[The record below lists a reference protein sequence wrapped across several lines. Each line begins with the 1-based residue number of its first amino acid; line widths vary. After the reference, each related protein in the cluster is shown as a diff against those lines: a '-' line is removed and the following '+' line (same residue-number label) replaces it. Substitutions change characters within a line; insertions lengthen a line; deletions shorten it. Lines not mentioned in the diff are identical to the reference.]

1 MRADAFILH
10 LTRARARRQNAHDL
24 LETCGLPGEVW
35 AAVDGRALD
44 KRDIDT
50 AVGAGLFAPP
60 YPFALKPGEIGCFVS
75 HRQIWAEIVRRDLDC
90 ALVLEDDVALDPG
103 LFDHALKLG
112 LRNAGACGYVQLQD
126 RRPADNARLIDQE
139 GPCKLVLPRVAPLRT
154 SAQIVGRAA
163 AERLLDASATFDR
176 PVDAFVQA
184 HWHTGLRPA
193 AIHPAGVRTIA
204 ESLDGSTIQSGRKS
218 LSERLGREVARF
230 LYRRRVAR
238 CAWQSPAPFPEA
250 GT

>member
-1 MRADAFILH
+1 
-10 LTRARARRQNAHDL
+10 
-24 LETCGLPGEVW
+24 
-35 AAVDGRALD
+35 
-44 KRDIDT
+44 
-50 AVGAGLFAPP
+50 
-60 YPFALKPGEIGCFVS
+60 
-75 HRQIWAEIVRRDLDC
+75 
-90 ALVLEDDVALDPG
+90 
-103 LFDHALKLG
+103 
-112 LRNAGACGYVQLQD
+112 
-126 RRPADNARLIDQE
+126 
-139 GPCKLVLPRVAPLRT
+139 
-154 SAQIVGRAA
+154 
-163 AERLLDASATFDR
+163 
-176 PVDAFVQA
+176 VDAFVQA